1 MTIDLFDDYDYRL
14 HWVNMPEFNQE
25 NEPPPEITATFKFRN
40 EADYQEFKELV
51 KKHVYHGAK
60 FIDGYQEHKRK
71 QSWYPLKEK
80 RSNYLMKSFDPQ
92 HPPQYPIYIVS
103 KSRYNKNPTA
113 QSLKDMEV
121 PYHMVVEQ
129 SEYEQYC
136 KLVGEDKV
144 LILPQQYKDDYDT
157 FWIDDDPRVGPGP
170 ARNFAWDHSIENG
183 HKRHWVMDDNIEWFH
198 RFNNNEKIRCDDGTC
213 FRIMENFVN
222 RYTNVAIAGPQYSN
236 FCHEDEYVPPFLKN
250 RRIYSCL
257 LIDNSIPYRWRGR
270 YNEDTDICLR
280 VLKDGLCTI
289 QFHAV
294 LQDKMSTQ
302 KLKGGNTQEFYEQDG
317 TMLKSKMLE
326 EMHPD
331 VAKVTWRFNRWH
343 HWVDYKPFERN
354 KLIRVDPDIVYDEVV
369 NNYGLEK
376 IYVK

>member
-14 HWVNMPEFNQE
+14 HWLDMPEFNQE
-25 NEPPPEITATFKFRN
+25 NEPDPEITATFKFRN
-40 EADYQEFKELV
+40 EADYQQFKELL
-51 KKHVYHGAK
+51 KLHVYDGAK
-60 FIDGYQEHKRK
+60 FIDGYQEKK
-71 QSWYPLKEK
+71 KKFTWYPLKEV
-80 RSNYLMKSFDPQ
+80 RSNYVMRSTDPQ
-92 HPPQYPIYIVS
+92 QPKYPIYIVS
-103 KSRYNKNPTA
+103 KGRFTNNPTS
-113 QSLKDMEV
+113 QTLERLKV

-144 LILPQQYKDDYDT
+144 LILPQHYKDDYDT
-157 FWIDDDPRVGPGP
+157 FWDDDDPRVGPGP
-170 ARNFAWDHSIENG
+170 ARNFAWDHSMENG
-183 HKRHWVMDDNIEWFH
+183 HKRHWVMDDNIEWMKRLNRNERI
-198 RFNNNEKIRCDDGTC
+198 RFDDGTC
-213 FRIMENFVN
+213 FRIMENFVD
-222 RYTNVAIAGPQYSN
+222 RYTNVVIAGPQYN
-236 FCHEDEYVPPFLKN
+236 TFCHENEYVPPFLKN

-289 QFHAV
+289 EFHAV

-302 KLKGGNTQEFYEQDG
+302 KLKGGNTKEFYEQDG

-343 HWVDYKPFERN
+343 HYVDYKPFERN
-354 KLIRVDPDIVYDEVV
+354 KLIRVDPEIVYDEVV

>member
-14 HWVNMPEFNQE
+14 HWLDMPEFNQE
-25 NEPPPEITATFKFRN
+25 NEPDPEITATFKFRN
-40 EADYQEFKELV
+40 EADYQHFKELL
-51 KKHVYHGAK
+51 KLHVYDGAK

-71 QSWYPLKEK
+71 QSWYPLKEV
-80 RSNYLMKSFDPQ
+80 RSNYVMKSTDPQ
-92 HPPQYPIYIVS
+92 QPKYPIYIVS
-103 KSRYNKNPTA
+103 KGRFTNNPTS
-113 QSLKDMEV
+113 QTLERLKV

-144 LILPQQYKDDYDT
+144 LILPQHYKDDYDT
-157 FWIDDDPRVGPGP
+157 FWVDDDPRVGPGP
-170 ARNFAWDHSIENG
+170 ARNFAWDHSMESG
-183 HKRHWVMDDNIEWFH
+183 HKRHWVMDDNIEWMKRLNRNQRI
-198 RFNNNEKIRCDDGTC
+198 RFSDGTC
-213 FRIMENFVN
+213 FTIMENFVD
-222 RYTNVAIAGPQYSN
+222 RYTNVVIAGPQYN
-236 FCHEDEYVPPFLKN
+236 TFCHENEYVPPFLKN

-317 TMLKSKMLE
+317 TLLKSKMLE